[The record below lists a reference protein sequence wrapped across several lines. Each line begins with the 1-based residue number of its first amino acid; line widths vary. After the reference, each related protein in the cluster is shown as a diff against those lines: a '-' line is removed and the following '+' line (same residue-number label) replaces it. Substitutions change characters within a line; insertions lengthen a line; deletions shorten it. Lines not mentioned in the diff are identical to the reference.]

1 MGRRRNFHTTGI
13 FSYLV
18 KSHKNL
24 VQCFVK
30 AKQII
35 IILLRITICKV
46 TNNITNISDV
56 TLLIRASESKT
67 LCSKIEKMCNI
78 LLGNILSEIN
88 NFLFENYF
96 KTEVSQFWGTIVVLI
111 QWPRKLPE
119 HTVCAT
125 SSTDVGRGRSPLC
138 NISHWHMI
146 DDWQR
151 CRML

>member
-24 VQCFVK
+24 VPCSVK

-56 TLLIRASESKT
+56 TLLIRASESTT
-67 LCSKIEKMCNI
+67 LYSKIEKNVQFFFLERKGSVTI
-78 LLGNILSEIN
+78 YDFSQTSEIN
-88 NFLFENYF
+88 NFYFFENYF
-96 KTEVSQFWGTIVVLI
+96 KTEVSQFWGT
-111 QWPRKLPE
+111 
-119 HTVCAT
+119 
-125 SSTDVGRGRSPLC
+125 
-138 NISHWHMI
+138 MI
-146 DDWQR
+146 R
-151 CRML
+151 

>member
-24 VQCFVK
+24 VPCSVK

-56 TLLIRASESKT
+56 TLLIRASESTT
-67 LCSKIEKMCNI
+67 LYSKIEKNVQFFFWK
-78 LLGNILSEIN
+78 GRG
-88 NFLFENYF
+88 
-96 KTEVSQFWGTIVVLI
+96 VSQFMIFLKLLKSTISIFLKIILKRRFPNFGVL
-111 QWPRKLPE
+111 
-119 HTVCAT
+119 
-125 SSTDVGRGRSPLC
+125 
-138 NISHWHMI
+138 
-146 DDWQR
+146 
-151 CRML
+151 

>member
-56 TLLIRASESKT
+56 TLLIRASESTT
-67 LCSKIEKMCNI
+67 LYSKIKKNVQCFFFGKGGDCHNFSQT
-78 LLGNILSEIN
+78 SEIN
-88 NFLFENYF
+88 DFYLKIFLKRRFPNF
-96 KTEVSQFWGTIVVLI
+96 GVVLI
-111 QWPRKLPE
+111 Q
-119 HTVCAT
+119 
-125 SSTDVGRGRSPLC
+125 
-138 NISHWHMI
+138 
-146 DDWQR
+146 
-151 CRML
+151 